1 MTHKTFFKR
10 SMHLLIA
17 VLMLVMLA
25 PSVMMAADD
34 WSYPTSTP
42 SNPFGGG
49 NGTQGNPYIISTAQ
63 HLANLAYM
71 VSNKDKDY
79 DGKYFRQTRDIVLND
94 NVISGAVKEAD
105 GGICYNKNQAH
116 FDNLKKWQ
124 PIGAYGNMW
133 DSDFEGIYDGGGH
146 SISGIYFQ
154 YLLEKSKAKTYIGL
168 FGCCDGAQISNL
180 TIKDC
185 FFALSPYQFM
195 SLGTLV
201 GVASNTVI
209 TNCHAENC
217 VISGDGDQILWYWNI
232 GGLVGKAEKVFT
244 IKNSSFNGIVDV
256 NVSTTS
262 DEVENADCNV
272 GGILGAK
279 EKSDIISRAFS
290 IEGCSTNGKLM
301 LHQAKDTKYGGTL
314 YYGGFVGY
322 ANKLSGSKQIVRSIN
337 KMDISIC
344 HNATFLPSYVIEA
357 AGFICSE
364 AECSECMNLGDI
376 TIGGSDYTTNMER
389 IWARSVSIAG
399 FSCKGK
405 AYDCF
410 NYGDITMAP
419 VKTAKL
425 MTMSPFISDGGTV
438 QDCFAYGSIA
448 YKFEQDNP
456 TIRTS
461 SSSDVSVNDSY
472 YYTTL
477 TNGRMQNIQEDYFKQ
492 QKSAD
497 NLNNQVGETKYGL
510 LKENGAW
517 YNGYLSL
524 TSLGAIAN
532 SLRGKGTLLEPY
544 IIRSASDLRTLQ
556 YMFTTGNSF
565 KGNIFKLNADIDMTN
580 EPEMEDIG
588 SSTSP
593 FDGIFDGG
601 GHYIRGLKS
610 NCGDLFYMVTGTVKN
625 LALYDA
631 QSLSDHQFFG
641 LAHYVGKSDTE
652 CGSIENCFVSSDA
665 SVKVYNDAATGN
677 TQIGGIC
684 CLLRSG
690 SSISNCYY
698 TGTATLANA
707 DGGGSS
713 TLVASVG
720 GIATNAEQGSTI
732 SNCYAVIGYNAS
744 NDVKAYLGGIVA
756 EDGTP
761 TLQNNFYHIDI
772 AASSQ
777 QPTATREYNGTS
789 SADKY
794 GIDASTLG
802 SAWSEGKYY
811 PVLKSAH
818 HYVCKDSDGKD
829 VALDGTGYEP
839 KDNEILTIVPT
850 IAQQQ
855 DTKIWQLPNVAVYSA
870 DLGADIITNFNIIP
884 DDCPLLYKAS
894 TDGASLK
901 GLATYPWEV
910 TTGVN
915 WRSFCLPGTVSLSD
929 LPDGCKMYVGG
940 TYDSEN
946 NHMNIVEVESVPAG
960 VPFLLRYKSNSNST
974 VYIAMSGDL
983 TAQPQQAD
991 AASSLMGTFTE
1002 VNGSYVH
1009 SNVSETTMSGETTT
1023 YMSNS
1028 GRADCFRGY
1037 VVGENSEQIA
1047 LTDYLL
1053 LDEQSNKTDDI
1064 VEANDGQSVNVK
1076 LRRDIKTG
1084 GWNTVC
1090 LPFNVSSEEI
1100 ANVLGS
1106 ATRIEELTAIDC
1118 DAATNSIVM
1127 RFNVASSIEAGKS
1140 YLVYPEK
1147 AGSIFDFSARNIV
1160 ATTSDKTFSVTLDD
1174 GTITNISMIGSYG
1187 KAYLLSND
1195 EANHYFIQQDKFYR
1209 VTGKAIISLGYRCWF
1224 KVTDASGTKAQTL
1237 NSARVMHADGT
1248 ATDIRLIDTGLTDG
1262 NARIYDVQ
1270 GIQHNEM
1277 QKGINIVSGKKIIK

>member
-10 SMHLLIA
+10 SIHLLIA
-17 VLMLVMLA
+17 VLMLVMSA
-25 PSVMMAADD
+25 PSAMMAADD
-34 WSYPTSTP
+34 WSYPTSAP

-79 DGKYFRQTRDIVLND
+79 DGKYFRQTMDIVLND
-94 NVISGAVKEAD
+94 NVIDDIVKEAD
-105 GGICYNKNQAH
+105 GSISYEKNKAH
-116 FDNLKKWQ
+116 FDSLKKWQ
-124 PIGAYGNMW
+124 PIGAYGNTW

-146 SISGIYFQ
+146 SISGIYFRH
-154 YLLEKSKAKTYIGL
+154 LLESDKRETYIGL
-168 FGCCDGAQISNL
+168 FGCSDGAQISNI
-180 TIKDC
+180 TIKDS
-185 FFALSPYQFM
+185 FYWLRTYEYM
-195 SLGTLV
+195 SLGALIGDAT
-201 GVASNTVI
+201 NTVV
-209 TNCHAENC
+209 TNCHVENSM
-217 VISGDGDQILWYWNI
+217 ISGDGTSLASDWNI
-232 GGLVGKAEKVFT
+232 GGLVGRAKNVFT
-244 IKNSSFNGIVDV
+244 IRNSSFDGIMDI
-256 NVSTTS
+256 NVLKTYESTVS
-262 DEVENADCNV
+262 NCHI
-272 GGILGAK
+272 GGILGVK
-279 EKSDIISRAFS
+279 GINDYISRAFS
-290 IEGCSTNGKLM
+290 IEDCRTSGKL
-301 LHQAKDTKYGGTL
+301 LYRQGIEAERYAEFYIGGL
-314 YYGGFVGY
+314 VGL
-322 ANKLSGSKQIVRSIN
+322 ARKLSGTRQIVHCIN

-344 HNATFLPSYVIEA
+344 PDATFVPGSAFHTAGLSY
-357 AGFICSE
+357 SE
-364 AECSECMNLGDI
+364 ANCYECANFGNIS
-376 TIGGSDYTTNMER
+376 IGGSNFVTKRDEGKIYL
-389 IWARSVSIAG
+389 AG
-399 FSCKGK
+399 FTCVGN
-405 AYDCF
+405 AEDCF
-410 NYGDITMAP
+410 NYGNITVAPMAKADH
-419 VKTAKL
+419 VTISLSISEEGTANN
-425 MTMSPFISDGGTV
+425 
-438 QDCFAYGSIA
+438 CFLVNNNIA
-448 YKFEQDNP
+448 YNFNQGTP
-456 TIRTS
+456 TVILNTGNNK
-461 SSSDVSVNDSY
+461 VKINDLK
-472 YYTTL
+472 YYTTV
-477 TNGRMQNIQEDYFKQ
+477 NGEVLYNVKEERFKLQDY
-492 QKSAD
+492 AHY
-497 NLNNQVGETKYGL
+497 LNDLSGTSKYGL
-510 LKENGAW
+510 IKEDGAW

-532 SLRGKGTLLEPY
+532 SLQGKGTQDEPY
-544 IIRSASDLRTLQ
+544 IIRNASDLQTLQ
-556 YMFTTGNSF
+556 YMFTTGSSF
-565 KGNIFKLNADIDMTN
+565 KGNIFKLTANIDMTN

-610 NCGDLFYMVTGTVKN
+610 NCGELFYMVTGTVKN

-631 QSLSDHQFFG
+631 KSLSSHQFFG
-641 LAHYVGKSDTE
+641 LARYVGKSSTE

-665 SVKVYNDAATGN
+665 SVKVYNDAAMGD

-684 CLLRSG
+684 YFLRSG

-698 TGTATLANA
+698 TGTTTLTNA
-707 DGGGSS
+707 QGSGSS
-713 TLVASVG
+713 TLIASVG
-720 GIATNAEQGSTI
+720 GIATNAQPGSTI
-732 SNCYAVIGYNAS
+732 SNCYAVIGYNAEEGCKS
-744 NDVKAYLGGIVA
+744 NLGGIVA
-756 EDGTP
+756 EDGTS

-777 QPTATREYNGTS
+777 QPTTTKEYDGTT

-794 GIDASTLG
+794 GIDASALG
-802 SAWSEGKYY
+802 SAWIDGKYY

-818 HYVCKDSDGKD
+818 HYVCKDSEGKD

-839 KDNEILTIVPT
+839 MDNEILTIVPT
-850 IAQQQ
+850 DDQLQ

-870 DLGADIITNFNIIP
+870 DLGADVITNFNIIP
-884 DDCPLLYKAS
+884 DGCPLLYRAS

-960 VPFLLRYKSNSNST
+960 VPFLLRYNSNSNST

-991 AASSLMGTFTE
+991 AASSLMGTFAE
-1002 VNGSYVH
+1002 VSGSYIH
-1009 SNVSETTMSGETTT
+1009 SNVSESAMSGETTT
-1023 YMSNS
+1023 YMTNS
-1028 GRADCFRGY
+1028 GKADCFRGY
-1037 VVGENSEQIA
+1037 VVGKDSEQIA

-1053 LDEQSNKTDDI
+1053 LDEQSNKTDEI
-1064 VEANDGQSVNVK
+1064 VEANNGQSVNVK

-1090 LPFNVSSEEI
+1090 LPFNVSGEEI

-1118 DAATNSIVM
+1118 DAATNAIVM
-1127 RFNVASSIEAGKS
+1127 RFSAATSIEAGKS

-1147 AGSIFDFSARNIV
+1147 AGSIFDFSARGII
-1160 ATTSDKTFSVTLDD
+1160 ATTSDKTFSVTLGD

-1195 EANHYFIQQDKFYR
+1195 EANHYFIQQDKLYR
-1209 VTGKAIISLGYRCWF
+1209 VTGKAVISLGYRCWF

-1237 NSARVMHADGT
+1237 SSARVVHADGT
-1248 ATDIRLIDTGLTDG
+1248 ITDIRLVDTGLTDG

-1270 GIQHNEM
+1270 GIQHGEM
-1277 QKGINIVSGKKIIK
+1277 QKGINIVGGKKIMK